1 MVGSEPGFATNAT
14 GTGDNNLSIF
24 RNSLKC

>member
-1 MVGSEPGFATNAT
+1 MVGSEPGFATDAAR
-14 GTGDNNLSIF
+14 TGDNNLSIF